1 MISLAQL
8 EAGQVA
14 QVVAIQSESQGRLL
28 KLSAFGLVPGVFLK
42 LQQRSPA
49 YVLRIGET
57 MVSLDAEVAREIQVR
72 VEG

>member
-42 LQQRSPA
+42 LQQR
-49 YVLRIGET
+49 
-57 MVSLDAEVAREIQVR
+57 
-72 VEG
+72 